1 MVDKISDE
9 RFKEEMLRLMRFTV
23 LKVGENVKEIGLLK
37 MDVERNT
44 RELKKLRKDI
54 RTGFGFD
61 NDLWFRVLE
70 MYNRLHE
77 IESRVNSVADRF
89 PHLKVEYKRIFSE
102 VSKTTQSIDENPDA
116 KIQFDELNVWLEN
129 LEEKVFD

>member
-61 NDLWFRVLE
+61 NDLWFMSPFAPLRHRLRVDPIAARQHHQALLT
-70 MYNRLHE
+70 MLYRSTHRLC
-77 IESRVNSVADRF
+77 RRGATV
-89 PHLKVEYKRIFSE
+89 
-102 VSKTTQSIDENPDA
+102 
-116 KIQFDELNVWLEN
+116 
-129 LEEKVFD
+129 